1 MAMDQSGNTQNRR
14 SRRSHLL
21 MSATLEVSGRAIA
34 VKLRNLS
41 ADGAQVEGDQL
52 PVEGTELLFRK
63 GELAVPACVIW
74 TKGKQAGIGF
84 ARRLEPQAVLN
95 HIAVPR
101 PRMEPE
107 FRRPGLASRALTEQ
121 ERKLAEHWIPVSP
134 ILKTR
139 D

>member
-1 MAMDQSGNTQNRR
+1 MDESGNTQNRR

-21 MSATLEVSGRAIA
+21 MAATLEVAGRAIS

-52 PVEGTELLFRK
+52 PVEGTSVLFRK
-63 GELAVPACVIW
+63 GELAIAGRVIW
-74 TKGKQAGIGF
+74 TKGKQAGISF
-84 ARRLEPQAVLN
+84 AQKLETQAVLN

-101 PRMEPE
+101 PRMEPD
-107 FRRPGLASRALTEQ
+107 FRRPGLATRALTEQ
-121 ERKLAEHWIPVSP
+121 ERKLAERWIPVSP
-134 ILKTR
+134 VR

>member
-1 MAMDQSGNTQNRR
+1 MDESSNTQNRR

-21 MSATLEVSGRAIA
+21 MTATLEIAGRAVQ

-41 ADGAQVEGDQL
+41 SEGAQVEGDQL

-63 GELAVPACVIW
+63 GELAVPGYVIW
-74 TKGKQAGIGF
+74 TKGKQAGISF
-84 ARRLEPQAVLN
+84 AHALQPDAVLN

-101 PRMEPE
+101 PRMEPD
-107 FRRPGLASRALTEQ
+107 FRRPALASRKLTDR
-121 ERKLAEHWIPVSP
+121 ERKLAESWSMVSP
-134 ILKTR
+134 SPNIG

>member
-1 MAMDQSGNTQNRR
+1 MDESGSTQNRR

-21 MSATLEVSGRAIA
+21 MAATLEVSGRAIN

-41 ADGAQVEGDQL
+41 SDGAQVEGDQL
-52 PVEGTELLFRK
+52 PVEGTSLLFRK
-63 GELAVPACVIW
+63 GDLAIDGCVIW
-74 TKGKQAGIGF
+74 TKGKQAGIVF
-84 ARRLEPQAVLN
+84 AQKLDTHAVLN

-101 PRMEPE
+101 PRMEPD

-121 ERKLAEHWIPVSP
+121 ERKLAESWLPVIPVP
-134 ILKTR
+134 NVG

>member
-1 MAMDQSGNTQNRR
+1 MDESGTTQNRR
-14 SRRSHLL
+14 ARRSHLL
-21 MSATLEVSGRAIA
+21 MAATLEVSGRAVN

-41 ADGAQVEGDQL
+41 SEGAQVEGDQI

-63 GELAVPACVIW
+63 GELAVAGCVIW
-74 TKGKQAGIGF
+74 TKGKQAGIRF
-84 ARRLEPQAVLN
+84 VQTLETQAVLN

-101 PRMEPE
+101 PRVETE

-121 ERKLAEHWIPVSP
+121 ERRLGECWIPGSP
-134 ILKTR
+134 IPNIS

>member
-1 MAMDQSGNTQNRR
+1 MDESGITQNRR

-21 MSATLEVSGRAIA
+21 MAATLEVSGRAIS

-41 ADGAQVEGDQL
+41 AEGAQIEGDQL

-63 GELAVPACVIW
+63 GELAVAGRIIW
-74 TKGKQAGIGF
+74 TKGKQAGISF
-84 ARRLEPQAVLN
+84 VQKLETQAVLN

-101 PRMEPE
+101 PRMEPD
-107 FRRPGLASRALTEQ
+107 FRRPGLATRALTEQ
-121 ERKLAEHWIPVSP
+121 ERKLAERWIPVSP
-134 ILKTR
+134 VR